1 MFKQPKVV
9 TLWLPLTLANTIHF
23 QVLLPLLFVKW
34 LIASSLFSLW
44 LRREPK
50 GKCLVKVVLAN
61 YSEQS
66 QIKLDNGFQSWLYN
80 GNQPE
85 KIKKENRG
93 PIPRD
98 SETAESWWNFKSSS
112 GHVNTAKPT
121 VHCIRHWVITLCQS
135 NHYLGV
141 VCPQDCYVELWSNRD
156 YI

>member
-1 MFKQPKVV
+1 M
-9 TLWLPLTLANTIHF
+9 L
-23 QVLLPLLFVKW
+23 
-34 LIASSLFSLW
+34 
-44 LRREPK
+44 
-50 GKCLVKVVLAN
+50 GN

-85 KIKKENRG
+85 KIKKENRS

-98 SETAESWWNFKSSS
+98 SETAESRWNFKSSS
-112 GHVNTAKPT
+112 GHIR
-121 VHCIRHWVITLCQS
+121 HCVRHWVITLCQS

-156 YI
+156 YIYKYLFIYDIKLL